1 MKAFKSYCSVLARGA
16 FEGITF
22 ARAALVAAVVLS
34 TALYGLFGFEPVRAY
49 NVVLI
54 TFGISL
60 SFCAAMVCSSRTAGP
75 SAVGCFP
82 SPSARGRRGIS
93 SPRCS
98 APWL

>member
-1 MKAFKSYCSVLARGA
+1 MRAFTSYCQILARGA
-16 FEGITF
+16 FESFTP
-22 ARAALVAAVVLS
+22 ARAACVAAVVLS

-49 NVVLI
+49 NVALI